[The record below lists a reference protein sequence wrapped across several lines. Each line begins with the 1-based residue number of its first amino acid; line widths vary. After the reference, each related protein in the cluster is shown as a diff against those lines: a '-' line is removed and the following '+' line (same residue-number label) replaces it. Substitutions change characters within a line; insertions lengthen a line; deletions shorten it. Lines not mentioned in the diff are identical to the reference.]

1 MSTVTVTYNF
11 PEDRDEF
18 LMHQSAYELKSVINE
33 LYEDI
38 RLHLKHGNPMKHI
51 DILEQTKRKL
61 AEVNCGY

>member
-33 LYEDI
+33 VYEDI
-38 RLHLKHGNPMKHI
+38 RLHLKHGDSTNHSH
-51 DILEQTKRKL
+51 ILEQAKQKL
-61 AEVNCGY
+61 AEANYGY